1 SQIFVMTLT
10 DKPTTWKA
18 LRRSLVNSRF
28 MLLRVPR
35 SANYANLD
43 DEPFDDF
50 RSMDAAEVELALVDE
65 MGVVLMGDQT
75 TNIRIETS
83 PRFSLVVN
91 STADPHTRD
100 LIMHFE
106 RLVQNCFTIR
116 KRCYQ
121 ANSETGLSMTVRVVA
136 KRCEELLDRELADIV
151 ETASSC
157 HKLMEFYYQV
167 MPLNDK
173 LETAAQ
179 VLEHI
184 TEGDLVGGEVLT
196 LLATRLRQSIR
207 DDTSALLHDMERA
220 AMTTFL
226 AKLYQW
232 IAQGTIDCDTTM
244 EFVVWNISE
253 FTPTQLEVLQR
264 TTLPKDE
271 RTDLGNGFRVLEEL
285 CPYQFSTAFVDIVKC
300 GRFLHIL
307 RASSEDQERRATEE
321 AFKILGPYADFI
333 KLSPGVVKSRIVQ
346 ARDSSSTRILKLLRD
361 EYAVGELFDVA
372 HSLFLCLDVSW
383 LNLLMAEYDEL
394 LSKRVEAISEKR
406 LAIIWST
413 MQMKRYESYTD
424 KFDLVLERD
433 SVLSLLFKNENSS
446 CRWFAAEAT
455 RNNSMFVCPPD
466 NWIEE
471 ELDRVEQ
478 SDELIGWSALSL
490 RFKCPSMLSPIFT
503 NTQMMVYSNVFRLFL
518 ACHLAIHRIGQCM
531 LLLPSLKAEQWRQ
544 AAKLFFSIN
553 VLLHRF
559 VENWNLIV
567 SPMAMK
573 FKQDLRRARSIEEM
587 ASLHSEFLVKLGI
600 GLRFNNPRM
609 LRDIFALCALTRQI
623 YSEEMDIGTAEEQ
636 FAEIS
641 TEIAGALCDSGS
653 DDQMGNEMLMMMTL
667 GR

>member
-1 SQIFVMTLT
+1 MTLT

-361 EYAVGELFDVA
+361 EYAVGELFE
-372 HSLFLCLDVSW
+372 H
-383 LNLLMAEYDEL
+383 
-394 LSKRVEAISEKR
+394 EAISK
-406 LAIIWST
+406 LIPKYST
-413 MQMKRYESYTD
+413 FR
-424 KFDLVLERD
+424 
-433 SVLSLLFKNENSS
+433 SVGPSFTFPLFSS
-446 CRWFAAEAT
+446 PGTWKPETFGR
-455 RNNSMFVCPPD
+455 
-466 NWIEE
+466 
-471 ELDRVEQ
+471 
-478 SDELIGWSALSL
+478 G
-490 RFKCPSMLSPIFT
+490 K
-503 NTQMMVYSNVFRLFL
+503 TQDPTY
-518 ACHLAIHRIGQCM
+518 
-531 LLLPSLKAEQWRQ
+531 
-544 AAKLFFSIN
+544 
-553 VLLHRF
+553 
-559 VENWNLIV
+559 
-567 SPMAMK
+567 
-573 FKQDLRRARSIEEM
+573 
-587 ASLHSEFLVKLGI
+587 
-600 GLRFNNPRM
+600 
-609 LRDIFALCALTRQI
+609 
-623 YSEEMDIGTAEEQ
+623 
-636 FAEIS
+636 
-641 TEIAGALCDSGS
+641 
-653 DDQMGNEMLMMMTL
+653 
-667 GR
+667 